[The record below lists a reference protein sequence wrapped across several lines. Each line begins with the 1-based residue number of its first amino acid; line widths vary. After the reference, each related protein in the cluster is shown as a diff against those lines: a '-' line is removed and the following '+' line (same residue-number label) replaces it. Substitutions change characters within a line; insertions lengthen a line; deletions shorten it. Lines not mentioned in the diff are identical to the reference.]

1 MKLNDLKQKPVDTE
15 VFSLRLARSVKHNID
30 QIAQNNNSTP
40 QEVIRYAVTNLVN
53 TVIND
58 QRFKKQDSRKYK
70 KLYKAN

>member
-1 MKLNDLKQKPVDTE
+1 MILNDLKQKPVDTE

-58 QRFKKQDSRKYK
+58 QRFKKQNTGKYK
-70 KLYKAN
+70 EL

>member
-1 MKLNDLKQKPVDTE
+1 MNMILNDLKQKPVDTE

-30 QIAQNNNSTP
+30 QIAHNNNSTP

-58 QRFKKQDSRKYK
+58 
-70 KLYKAN
+70 

>member
-1 MKLNDLKQKPVDTE
+1 MNMKLENLKQKAVDTE

-30 QIAQNNNSTP
+30 QIAVNNNSTP

-58 QRFKKQDSRKYK
+58 
-70 KLYKAN
+70 

>member
-1 MKLNDLKQKPVDTE
+1 MILNDLKQKPVDTE

-58 QRFKKQDSRKYK
+58 QRFKKPYLLKYAE
-70 KLYKAN
+70 L

>member
-1 MKLNDLKQKPVDTE
+1 MKLENLKQKAVDTE

-30 QIAQNNNSTP
+30 QIAHNNNSTP

-58 QRFKKQDSRKYK
+58 
-70 KLYKAN
+70 

>member
-1 MKLNDLKQKPVDTE
+1 MILNDLKQKPVDTE

-58 QRFKKQDSRKYK
+58 QRLKKQDSRKYK
-70 KLYKAN
+70 KLYKTN

>member
-1 MKLNDLKQKPVDTE
+1 MKLENLKQKAVDTE

-30 QIAQNNNSTP
+30 QIAVNNNSTP

-58 QRFKKQDSRKYK
+58 
-70 KLYKAN
+70 

>member
-1 MKLNDLKQKPVDTE
+1 MNMILNDLKKKPVDTE

-58 QRFKKQDSRKYK
+58 
-70 KLYKAN
+70 

>member
-1 MKLNDLKQKPVDTE
+1 MILNDLKQKPVDTE

-58 QRFKKQDSRKYK
+58 QRLEKQDLR
-70 KLYKAN
+70 

>member
-1 MKLNDLKQKPVDTE
+1 MILNDLKQKPVDTE

-53 TVIND
+53 TVINA
-58 QRFKKQDSRKYK
+58 QRLKKQNTRKYK
-70 KLYKAN
+70 KL